1 LIRTSLV
8 QLGLPAPAL
17 TQDMVRDD
25 RAYHEGLAK
34 ELGFL
39 LTGREG
45 KAGLMLG
52 TGSRGVIGLDEV
64 WGLWMRA
71 RGVGTPDF
79 VVRIYILY

>member
-1 LIRTSLV
+1 M

-34 ELGFL
+34 ELGTL
-39 LTGREG
+39 LSGRDG
-45 KAGLMLG
+45 KPGLMVG
-52 TGSRGVIGLDEV
+52 EGSRGVIGLDEV

-71 RGVGTPDF
+71 RGVGA
-79 VVRIYILY
+79 